1 MNTSFLASW
10 PEQTTTVLL
19 RILLIVTLGLLLR
32 RALRAITDRLIRPAN
47 SAARAAQAREQQTRT
62 VAGLL
67 YSTASGLIL
76 AVALLMILP
85 LLGVNVTP
93 VAAAAGLAALA
104 VGFGGQHLVRDL
116 INGFFIV
123 LEDQFVVGDTIRVGD
138 TIGRVEHLT
147 LRRTVLRD
155 AAGALITV
163 PNGDLRAVA
172 NLSRDWSQLFVDVT
186 IAADHPSDRALEVL
200 AEACADFRNDADW
213 AAALVD
219 GPRVLG
225 VEALTLAGFTLRVQ
239 LRTAPTRQHE
249 VARELRR
256 RIRLRFEQESI
267 PLGGVAH
274 ANLAGTPGA
283 PIA

>member
-1 MNTSFLASW
+1 MERALFAGWS
-10 PEQTTTVLL
+10 EQAVSVGL
-19 RILLIVTLGLLLR
+19 RLLLIVVLALVLR
-32 RALRAITDRLIRPAN
+32 RALRLVTSRLVRTADVQT
-47 SAARAAQAREQQTRT
+47 RAAQAREQQTRT

-67 YSTASGLIL
+67 YSAGSGLIL
-76 AVALLMILP
+76 AVALLLILQ

-93 VAAAAGLAALA
+93 VAAAAGLAGLA
-104 VGFGGQHLVRDL
+104 IGFGGQHLVRDL

-123 LEDQFVVGDTIRVGD
+123 FEDQFVVGDTIRVGD

-147 LRRTVLRD
+147 LRRALLRD
-155 AAGALITV
+155 GSGALITI

-200 AEACADFRNDADW
+200 AEACADFRNDTDW
-213 AAALVD
+213 SAALLD

-225 VEALTLAGFTLRVQ
+225 VESLTLGGVTLRVQ
-239 LRTAPTRQHE
+239 LRTAPTRQHD

-256 RIRLRFEQESI
+256 RIRLRLEQEGI
-267 PLGGVAH
+267 PLGGVWRT
-274 ANLAGTPGA
+274 NVAGSPRLPA
-283 PIA
+283 E

>member
-1 MNTSFLASW
+1 MSGEFLAGW
-10 PEQTTTVLL
+10 AEQATTVVA
-19 RILLIVTLGLLLR
+19 RILLVVALALLLR
-32 RALRAITDRLIRPAN
+32 RALRILTGRLVR
-47 SAARAAQAREQQTRT
+47 AADSQTRAAQAREQQTRT

-67 YSTASGLIL
+67 YSTGSGLIF
-76 AVALLMILP
+76 AVALLLILQ

-93 VAAAAGLAALA
+93 VAAAAGLAGLA

-116 INGFFIV
+116 INGLFIV
-123 LEDQFVVGDTIRVGD
+123 FEDQFVVGDTIRVGD
-138 TIGRVEHLT
+138 TLGRVEHLT

-155 AAGALITV
+155 AQGALITI

-186 IAADHPSDRALEVL
+186 VAAEHPSDRAMEVL
-200 AEACADFRNDADW
+200 AETCAEFRADADW

-225 VEALTLAGFTLRVQ
+225 VESLTLGGVTLRVQ
-239 LRTAPTRQHE
+239 LRTAPTRQHD

-256 RIRLRFEQESI
+256 RIRLRFEQENI
-267 PLGGVAH
+267 PLGGVWRT
-274 ANLAGTPGA
+274 NLAGAPGA
-283 PIA
+283 PAA

>member
-1 MNTSFLASW
+1 MNRAFLSGWA
-10 PEQTTTVLL
+10 EVAATVGL
-19 RILLIVTLGLLLR
+19 RILLILALAFLLR
-32 RALRAITDRLIRPAN
+32 RALRIITDRLVR
-47 SAARAAQAREQQTRT
+47 AADSQTRTAQAREQQTRT

-67 YSTASGLIL
+67 YSTGSGLIL
-76 AVALLMILP
+76 AVALLLILQ

-93 VAAAAGLAALA
+93 VAAAAGLAGLA

-123 LEDQFVVGDTIRVGD
+123 FEDQFVVGDTIRVGD
-138 TIGRVEHLT
+138 TMGRVEHLT

-155 AAGALITV
+155 ANGALITI

-186 IAADHPSDRALEVL
+186 IAAEHPSDRAMEVL
-200 AEACADFRNDADW
+200 AETCADFRGDADW
-213 AAALVD
+213 SPALVD

-225 VEALTLAGFTLRVQ
+225 VESLTLGGVTLRVQ
-239 LRTAPTRQHE
+239 LRTAPTRQHD

-256 RIRLRFEQESI
+256 RIRLRFEQENI
-267 PLGGVAH
+267 PLGGVWRT
-274 ANLAGTPGA
+274 NMAGAPGA
-283 PIA
+283 PAG

>member
-1 MNTSFLASW
+1 MEGQLFAGWTQHFSAVGLRLLLIL
-10 PEQTTTVLL
+10 VLL
-19 RILLIVTLGLLLR
+19 LLLR
-32 RALRAITDRLIRPAN
+32 RALRLLTNRLVRPAD
-47 SAARAAQAREQQTRT
+47 APTRAAQAHELQTRA

-67 YSTASGLIL
+67 YRAGSGLLL
-76 AVALLMILP
+76 AVALLLALQ

-93 VAAAAGLAALA
+93 VAAAAGLAGLA
-104 VGFGGQHLVRDL
+104 IGFGGQHLVRDL

-138 TIGRVEHLT
+138 TLGRVEHLT

-155 AAGALITV
+155 SAGALITI

-186 IAADHPSDRALEVL
+186 IAADHPSDRAIEVL
-200 AEACADFRNDADW
+200 AEACADFRGEPDW
-213 AAALVD
+213 SAALVD

-225 VEALTLAGFTLRVQ
+225 VESLTLGGVTLRVQ

-256 RIRLRFEQESI
+256 RIRLRFEQENI
-267 PLGGVAH
+267 PLGGVAQ
-274 ANLAGTPGA
+274 ANLAAAARPA
-283 PIA
+283 SP

>member
-1 MNTSFLASW
+1 MDTSFLAGW

-93 VAAAAGLAALA
+93 VAAAAGVAALA

-123 LEDQFVVGDTIRVGD
+123 FEDQFVVGDTIRVGD

-147 LRRTVLRD
+147 LRRAVLRD

-172 NLSRDWSQLFVDVT
+172 NLSRDWSQLFIDVS
-186 IAADHPSDRALEVL
+186 IAADHPSDRALEAL

-274 ANLAGTPGA
+274 ANLAGAPGA
-283 PIA
+283 PIV

>member
-1 MNTSFLASW
+1 MNRELLSGWT
-10 PEQTTTVLL
+10 EQALVVLRL
-19 RILLIVTLGLLLR
+19 LLILALAFLLR
-32 RALRAITDRLIRPAN
+32 RALRMITDRLVRTADSP
-47 SAARAAQAREQQTRT
+47 SRAAQAREQQTRT

-67 YSTASGLIL
+67 YSTGTALIL
-76 AVALLMILP
+76 AVAALLALQ

-93 VAAAAGLAALA
+93 VAAAAGLAGLA

-123 LEDQFVVGDTIRVGD
+123 FEDQFVVGDTIRVGD
-138 TIGRVEHLT
+138 TSGRVEHFT

-155 AAGALITV
+155 AHGALITV

-186 IAADHPSDRALEVL
+186 IAAEHPSDRALEVL
-200 AEACADFRNDADW
+200 AEACADFRNDTDW
-213 AAALVD
+213 SAALLD

-225 VEALTLAGFTLRVQ
+225 VESLTSGGVTLRVQ

-256 RIRLRFEQESI
+256 RIRLRFEQENI
-267 PLGGVAH
+267 PLGGGGRS
-274 ANLAGTPGA
+274 NMAGTPGT
-283 PIA
+283 PVG